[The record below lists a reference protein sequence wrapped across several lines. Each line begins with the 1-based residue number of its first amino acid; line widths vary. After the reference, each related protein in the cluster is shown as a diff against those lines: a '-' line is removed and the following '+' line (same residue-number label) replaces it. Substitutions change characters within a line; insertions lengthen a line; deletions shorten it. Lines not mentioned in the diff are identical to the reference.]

1 MLLSD
6 YLQVGEALEN
16 VGVFDPV
23 LDKDNAFFIN
33 IQRLKE
39 TTTPE
44 FKGSYERIN
53 DFFRKIIKLLDR
65 AKQKNVKDTYFR
77 AALDIFKFSEV
88 NGICLGFGEKAP
100 GSGFG
105 PKISKMVLETAYDI
119 VKAGIDDPEFFQ
131 LLPLF
136 QDNVGPDRLSDMI
149 ATLILPDIQTYTER
163 VNQQLG
169 ITINNYPDKLF
180 NNGLLCNPVKGYEV
194 LLLPTEILHKLPVAK
209 SWEEIDSVIV
219 ENNTIRAMMNNEVA
233 EQWTQWAATDRKY
246 YLREKIFKD
255 SEKCKQVIEAYR
267 EEKLDAY
274 NPEEQ
279 IDYFLAKLWQRIEK
293 SGISWLSKHKG
304 REIDS
309 KTASLEI
316 LNLFKNWVE
325 YNRGWEVI
333 LSAGTQKREKIVQR
347 VIHLSGIAYIQANNL
362 SLSCEADEGRGP
374 VDFKI
379 SRGQDI
385 TVIEVKLSSNSQY
398 MHGYDTQVEEYAK
411 AEQTD
416 NMVYVLVDVGN
427 PVKVKKLLDRYNRE
441 IDEGRKVPEVIMI
454 DSTSKESASI
464 T

>member
-1 MLLSD
+1 M
-6 YLQVGEALEN
+6 YKRQ
-16 VGVFDPV
+16 
-23 LDKDNAFFIN
+23 
-33 IQRLKE
+33 
-39 TTTPE
+39 
-44 FKGSYERIN
+44 
-53 DFFRKIIKLLDR
+53 
-65 AKQKNVKDTYFR
+65 
-77 AALDIFKFSEV
+77 
-88 NGICLGFGEKAP
+88 
-100 GSGFG
+100 
-105 PKISKMVLETAYDI
+105 
-119 VKAGIDDPEFFQ
+119 
-131 LLPLF
+131 
-136 QDNVGPDRLSDMI
+136 
-149 ATLILPDIQTYTER
+149 YTER

-169 ITINNYPDKLF
+169 IIKNNYPDKLF

-279 IDYFLAKLWQRIEK
+279 IDYFLAKLWQRVEK
-293 SGISWLSKHKG
+293 SGISWLSRYRD

-309 KTASLEI
+309 KTASIEI

-385 TVIEVKLSSNSQY
+385 TVIEVKLSSNGQY

-416 NMVYVLVDVGN
+416 NMIYVLVDVGN
-427 PVKVKKLLDRYNRE
+427 PVKVKKLLDRYNRD
-441 IDEGRKVPEVIMI
+441 IDEGKKVPEVIMI

>member
-1 MLLSD
+1 M
-6 YLQVGEALEN
+6 ALILRN
-16 VGVFDPV
+16 GGSQSPD
-23 LDKDNAFFIN
+23 
-33 IQRLKE
+33 RWLKE
-39 TTTPE
+39 P
-44 FKGSYERIN
+44 RN
-53 DFFRKIIKLLDR
+53 
-65 AKQKNVKDTYFR
+65 NH
-77 AALDIFKFSEV
+77 
-88 NGICLGFGEKAP
+88 LGFGEKAP

-119 VKAGIDDPEFFQ
+119 IKAGIEDPEFFQ

-149 ATLILPDIQTYTER
+149 ATLILPDTQAYTER

-169 ITINNYPDKLF
+169 ITIDNYPDKLF

-233 EQWTQWAATDRKY
+233 EHWTQWAATDRKY

-267 EEKLDAY
+267 EERLDAY

-293 SGISWLSKHKG
+293 SGISWLSKHKS

-309 KTASLEI
+309 KAASLEI

-385 TVIEVKLSSNSQY
+385 TVIEVKLSSNGQY

-416 NMVYVLVDVGN
+416 NMIYVLVDVGN
-427 PVKVKKLLDRYNRE
+427 PVKVKKLLDRYNRD
-441 IDEGRKVPEVIMI
+441 IDEDKKVPEVIMI

>member
-6 YLQVGEALEN
+6 YLQIGEALEN

-44 FKGSYERIN
+44 FEGSYERIN

-65 AKQKNVKDTYFR
+65 AEQKNVKDTYFR
-77 AALDIFKFSEV
+77 AAFDIFKFSEV

-105 PKISKMVLETAYDI
+105 PKISMMVLETAYDI

-169 ITINNYPDKLF
+169 IIKNNYPDKLF

-293 SGISWLSKHKG
+293 SGISWLSRYKD

-309 KTASLEI
+309 KTASIEI

-333 LSAGTQKREKIVQR
+333 LSAGTQKREKI
-347 VIHLSGIAYIQANNL
+347 
-362 SLSCEADEGRGP
+362 
-374 VDFKI
+374 
-379 SRGQDI
+379 
-385 TVIEVKLSSNSQY
+385 
-398 MHGYDTQVEEYAK
+398 
-411 AEQTD
+411 
-416 NMVYVLVDVGN
+416 GN
-427 PVKVKKLLDRYNRE
+427 E
-441 IDEGRKVPEVIMI
+441 
-454 DSTSKESASI
+454 
-464 T
+464 

>member
-1 MLLSD
+1 M
-6 YLQVGEALEN
+6 
-16 VGVFDPV
+16 
-23 LDKDNAFFIN
+23 
-33 IQRLKE
+33 
-39 TTTPE
+39 
-44 FKGSYERIN
+44 
-53 DFFRKIIKLLDR
+53 DR
-65 AKQKNVKDTYFR
+65 AEQKKVKDTYFR
-77 AALDIFKFSEV
+77 AAFDIFKFSEV

-105 PKISKMVLETAYDI
+105 PKISMMVLETAYDI

-136 QDNVGPDRLSDMI
+136 QDNVGPGRLCDMI
-149 ATLILPDIQTYTER
+149 ATLILPDLQTYTER

-169 ITINNYPDKLF
+169 IIKNNYPDKLF

-293 SGISWLSKHKG
+293 SGISWLSRYKD

-309 KTASLEI
+309 KTASIEI

-385 TVIEVKLSSNSQY
+385 TVIEVKLSSNGQY
-398 MHGYDTQVEEYAK
+398 MHGYDIQVEEYAK

-427 PVKVKKLLDRYNRE
+427 PVKVKKLLDRYNRD
-441 IDEGRKVPEVIMI
+441 IDEGKKVPEVIMI

>member
-293 SGISWLSKHKG
+293 SGISWLSRYKD

-309 KTASLEI
+309 KTASIEI

-427 PVKVKKLLDRYNRE
+427 PVKVKKLLDRYNRD

>member
-6 YLQVGEALEN
+6 YLKIGESLEKI
-16 VGVFDPV
+16 GVFDPI

-44 FKGSYERIN
+44 FEGSYDRIN
-53 DFFRKIIKLLDR
+53 EFFRKIIKLLDR
-65 AKQKNVKDTYFR
+65 AEKKNTKDTYFR

-119 VKAGIDDPEFFQ
+119 VKAGIEDPEFFQ

-149 ATLILPDIQTYTER
+149 ATLILPDIQAYTER

-169 ITINNYPDKLF
+169 IIIDNYPDKLF

-233 EQWTQWAATDRKY
+233 EHWIQWAATDRKY

-309 KTASLEI
+309 KAASLEI

-325 YNRGWEVI
+325 YNRGWEV
-333 LSAGTQKREKIVQR
+333 
-347 VIHLSGIAYIQANNL
+347 
-362 SLSCEADEGRGP
+362 
-374 VDFKI
+374 
-379 SRGQDI
+379 
-385 TVIEVKLSSNSQY
+385 
-398 MHGYDTQVEEYAK
+398 
-411 AEQTD
+411 
-416 NMVYVLVDVGN
+416 
-427 PVKVKKLLDRYNRE
+427 KK
-441 IDEGRKVPEVIMI
+441 
-454 DSTSKESASI
+454 
-464 T
+464 